1 MSSKKYIVTKQD
13 KELLLELEKGV
24 YDPFGK
30 GNVKVRF
37 SKMALNGLLFDVNF
51 LLEIIVDC
59 KKNDPNL
66 IFNKL
71 RNNIFEGKFRFHV
84 LGKNANDRV
93 LKSLTKYE
101 TADQAIAIAAE
112 WYNPERPKN
121 HSEIDFV
128 IKFYGL

>member
-1 MSSKKYIVTKQD
+1 MSAKKYIVTKQD
-13 KELLLELEKGV
+13 KQLLLDLEKGTF
-24 YDPFGK
+24 DPFCK

-37 SKMALNGLLFDVNF
+37 SKMALSGLLFDVNF

-66 IFNKL
+66 IYNKL
-71 RNNIFEGKFRFHV
+71 RNAINDSNFRFNV
-84 LGKNANDRV
+84 LGKNVNERV

-101 TADQAIAIAAE
+101 TADSATAIAAE
-112 WYNPERPKN
+112 WYNPARPKS

-128 IKFYGL
+128 IKFYDL